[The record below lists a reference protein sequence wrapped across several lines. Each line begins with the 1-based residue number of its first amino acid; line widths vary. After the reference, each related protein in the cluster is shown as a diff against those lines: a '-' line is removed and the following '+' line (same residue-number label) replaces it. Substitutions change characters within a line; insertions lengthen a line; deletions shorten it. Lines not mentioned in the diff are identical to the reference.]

1 MEDSVY
7 HYLSIVAKSA
17 PLAFAALM
25 PVINPIGTA
34 IILLSLTPSADDATR
49 KQLAKKISIN
59 TLLLLL
65 VLLLGGRYLLGFF
78 GISVPIVQAVG
89 GFIVMSMG
97 FKMLSEDPDTKGNP
111 EQNAPRENSANYFAR
126 TFYPYTF
133 PLTVGPGGVA
143 VSLTLSAHN
152 TEDSILHTMV
162 GLSGA
167 ALGIIGISLATYF
180 CLGYANRI
188 ITRMGP
194 TGVSAMSRLIAF
206 VVVCIGAEISWTGL
220 KVLISQLHN
229 P

>member
-1 MEDSVY
+1 
-7 HYLSIVAKSA
+7 
-17 PLAFAALM
+17 M

-34 IILLSLTPSADDATR
+34 IILLSLTPGLDDETR
-49 KQLAKKISIN
+49 KQLAKKISVN

-97 FKMLSEDPDTKGNP
+97 LSMLNESDNSNTKTQ
-111 EQNAPRENSANYFAR
+111 ETSPRENSSLYFTR

-152 TEDSILHTMV
+152 SHDSLVHTLV
-162 GLSGA
+162 SLSGA
-167 ALGIIGISLATYF
+167 VLGIVGITLATYF
-180 CLGYANRI
+180 SLSYANRI
-188 ITRMGP
+188 VKKIGP
-194 TGVSAMSRLIAF
+194 SGVSALSRLMAF
-206 VVVCIGAEISWTGL
+206 IVVCIGAEISWTGIQI
-220 KVLISQLHN
+220 LISQLK
-229 P
+229 

>member
-1 MEDSVY
+1 MTETIY
-7 HYLSIVAKSA
+7 QYLEMAAKSA
-17 PLAFAALM
+17 PLSFAALM
-25 PVINPIGTA
+25 PIINPIGTA
-34 IILLSLTPSADDATR
+34 IILLSLTPGIDDPTR

-97 FKMLSEDPDTKGNP
+97 LSMLNNNDDKNT
-111 EQNAPRENSANYFAR
+111 NADATSPRENSSIYFAR

-152 TEDSILHTMV
+152 THDSLAKTLV
-162 GLSGA
+162 SLSGA
-167 ALGIIGISLATYF
+167 IIGIIGITVATYF
-180 CLGYANRI
+180 SLSYANRI
-188 ITRMGP
+188 VKKIGP
-194 TGVSAMSRLIAF
+194 SGVSALSRLMSFI
-206 VVVCIGAEISWTGL
+206 VVCIGAEISWTGIQ
-220 KVLISQLHN
+220 VLISQLK
-229 P
+229 